1 MPAAPVRSVDVVALG
16 GGHGL
21 AASLQALRRV
31 TPHLTAVVGV
41 SDDGGSSGRLR
52 EEFGIVPPGD
62 LRMALAALCGD
73 DTWGSTWA
81 RVLQHRFSSKGEL
94 DGHSLGNL
102 LITAL
107 WEETDNLVEGL
118 DWVAR
123 LLDAKGKVLPLCI
136 EPLEIYADVLTDSGE
151 SQQVRG
157 QVQVA
162 TTPHEIQSIGLEP
175 KNPVVCDQAVAAV
188 RNADFV
194 VLGPGSWY
202 TSVLTHFQVPQMA
215 QALHETTATRV
226 LVINLKPQS
235 GETEGYSAA
244 NYLQVL
250 ARSYPDFRVD
260 IVLADIDHLG
270 SDRKEVEIQ
279 LQAQAAESGAR
290 LVLAPL
296 AKPEGPSDRHDP
308 TLLASAFGSI
318 FAHGRINPWQ

>member
-1 MPAAPVRSVDVVALG
+1 MPGAPMRSVDVVALG

-107 WEETDNLVEGL
+107 WEETDDLVEGL
-118 DWVAR
+118 EWVAR

-136 EPLEIYADVLTDSGE
+136 EPLEIFADVLTTNGKVDK
-151 SQQVRG
+151 VRG

-162 TTPHEIQSIGLEP
+162 TTPHEIQAIGLEP
-175 KNPVVCDQAVAAV
+175 ANPAVCEQAVAAV

-215 QALHETTATRV
+215 QALHETTAARI
-226 LVINLKPQS
+226 LVINLRPQS

-244 NYLQVL
+244 SYLEVL
-250 ARSYPDFRVD
+250 AKSYPDFRVD
-260 IVLADIDHLG
+260 VVLADIDHVGQDKSGKNL
-270 SDRKEVEIQ
+270 RLEK
-279 LQAQAAESGAR
+279 LATASGAK

-296 AKPEGPSDRHDP
+296 ASTNGPSDQHDP
-308 TLLASAFGSI
+308 ALLASAFSSI

>member
-1 MPAAPVRSVDVVALG
+1 
-16 GGHGL
+16 
-21 AASLQALRRV
+21 
-31 TPHLTAVVGV
+31 V

-136 EPLEIYADVLTDSGE
+136 EPLEIYAEVLTATGTAE
-151 SQQVRG
+151 QVRG

-162 TTPHEIQSIGLEP
+162 RTEHSIQAIGLEP
-175 KNPVVCDQAVAAV
+175 DGAVDEAV
-188 RNADFV
+188 LV
-194 VLGPGSWY
+194 GPGS
-202 TSVLTHFQVPQMA
+202 VPERVA
-215 QALHETTATRV
+215 VPEADVRRV
-226 LVINLKPQS
+226 LERATSIGAGVCD
-235 GETEGYSAA
+235 
-244 NYLQVL
+244 
-250 ARSYPDFRVD
+250 RSQP
-260 IVLADIDHLG
+260 
-270 SDRKEVEIQ
+270 
-279 LQAQAAESGAR
+279 
-290 LVLAPL
+290 
-296 AKPEGPSDRHDP
+296 
-308 TLLASAFGSI
+308 
-318 FAHGRINPWQ
+318 

>member
-1 MPAAPVRSVDVVALG
+1 MRSVDVVALG

-81 RVLQHRFSSKGEL
+81 RVLQHRFSSKGDL

-136 EPLEIYADVLTDSGE
+136 EPLEIYADVLTAAGQTD
-151 SQQVRG
+151 QVRG

-162 TTPHEIQSIGLEP
+162 TTPHAIQAIGLEP
-175 KNPVVCDQAVAAV
+175 KNPQVCEQAVAAV

-194 VLGPGSWY
+194 VLGPGSWF

-215 QALHETTATRV
+215 QALHETTAARV
-226 LVINLKPQS
+226 LVINLRPQS

-244 NYLQVL
+244 SYLEVL
-250 ARSYPDFRVD
+250 AKSYPDFKVD
-260 IVLADIDHLG
+260 VVLADVNHVGQD
-270 SDRKEVEIQ
+270 SPKNAES
-279 LQAQAAESGAR
+279 LQELAADSGAR
-290 LVLAPL
+290 LVLSPL
-296 AKPEGPSDRHDP
+296 AKVNGPSDQHDP

-318 FAHGRINPWQ
+318 FTHGRISPWQ

>member
-1 MPAAPVRSVDVVALG
+1 VTIAPNRALDVVALG

-81 RVLQHRFSSKGEL
+81 RVLQHRFASQGEL

-107 WEETDNLVEGL
+107 WEETQDLVEGL

-136 EPLEIYADVLTDSGE
+136 EPLEIVASVKTNSGE
-151 SQQVRG
+151 LIEVRG

-162 TTPHEIQSIGLEP
+162 TTPHEIQAIQLVPEQP
-175 KNPVVCDQAVAAV
+175 KVCLQAVAAV
-188 RNADFV
+188 RNADVV

-202 TSVLTHFQVPQMA
+202 TSVLTHFQVAQMA
-215 QALHETTATRV
+215 QALHETTATKI
-226 LVINLKPQS
+226 LAINLRPQT
-235 GETEGYSAA
+235 GETDGYSAGR
-244 NYLQVL
+244 YLEVL
-250 ARSYPDFRVD
+250 ATSFPNFHLDY
-260 IVLADIDHLG
+260 VLADPDHVGDL
-270 SDRKEVEIQ
+270 KE
-279 LQAQAAESGAR
+279 LTRMAAAAGAK
-290 LVLAPL
+290 LELAKL
-296 AKPEGPSDRHDP
+296 AKPQGPSDQHDP
-308 TLLASAFGSI
+308 ALLASAFTSI
-318 FAHGRINPWQ
+318 FAHGRLNTWQ

>member
-1 MPAAPVRSVDVVALG
+1 MPTAPVRPVDVVALG

-81 RVLQHRFSSKGEL
+81 RVLQHRFASKGDL

-107 WEETDNLVEGL
+107 WEETENLVEGL

-123 LLDAKGKVLPLCI
+123 LLDAKGKVLPLCV
-136 EPLEIYADVLTDSGE
+136 EPLDIYANVLTANGQSE
-151 SQQVRG
+151 KVHG

-162 TTPHEIQSIGLEP
+162 TTRHAIQSIGLEP
-175 KNPVVCDQAVAAV
+175 ENPLVCEQAVTAV
-188 RNADFV
+188 KNADFV
-194 VLGPGSWY
+194 GSWY

-215 QALHETTATRV
+215 QALHETTASRV
-226 LVINLKPQS
+226 LVINLRPQR

-244 NYLQVL
+244 SYLEVL
-250 ARSYPDFRVD
+250 AKSYPDFRVD
-260 IVLADIDHLG
+260 VVLADSDHVGKG
-270 SDRKEVEIQ
+270 SSSSNSQ
-279 LQAQAAESGAR
+279 LAELAQASGAQ

-296 AKPEGPSDRHDP
+296 AKAEGPSDQHDP
-308 TLLASAFGSI
+308 ALLASAFGSI
-318 FAHGRINPWQ
+318 FAHGRISPWQ

>member
-1 MPAAPVRSVDVVALG
+1 MPSAPIRSVDVVALG

-81 RVLQHRFSSKGEL
+81 RVMQHRFSSTGEL

-123 LLDAKGKVLPLCI
+123 LLDAKGKVLPLCL
-136 EPLEIYADVLTDSGE
+136 EPLDIYANVLTAAGQME
-151 SQQVRG
+151 RVNG

-162 TTPHEIQSIGLEP
+162 TTPHTIQSIGLEP
-175 KNPVVCDQAVAAV
+175 KNPAVCHEAVAAV
-188 RNADFV
+188 RNSDFV

-215 QALHETTATRV
+215 AALHETTASRI
-226 LVINLKPQS
+226 LIINLRPQS
-235 GETEGYSAA
+235 GETDGYSAA
-244 NYLQVL
+244 SYLEVL
-250 ARSYPDFRVD
+250 ANSYPDFQVD
-260 IVLADIDHLG
+260 VVLADADQVGKDLPED
-270 SDRKEVEIQ
+270 SARLKD
-279 LQAQAAESGAR
+279 LAEASGAR
-290 LVLAPL
+290 LVLSPL
-296 AKPEGPSDRHDP
+296 AKASGPSDQHDP
-308 TLLASAFGSI
+308 ALLASAFSSI
-318 FAHGRINPWQ
+318 FAHGRISPWQ

>member
-1 MPAAPVRSVDVVALG
+1 
-16 GGHGL
+16 
-21 AASLQALRRV
+21 
-31 TPHLTAVVGV
+31 
-41 SDDGGSSGRLR
+41 
-52 EEFGIVPPGD
+52 
-62 LRMALAALCGD
+62 MALAALCGD

-81 RVLQHRFSSKGEL
+81 RVLQHRFSSKGDL

-107 WEETDNLVEGL
+107 WEETNDLVEGL

-136 EPLEIYADVLTDSGE
+136 EPLEIYADVLTATGQTD
-151 SQQVRG
+151 QVRG

-162 TTPHEIQSIGLEP
+162 TTPHKIQAIGLEP
-175 KNPVVCDQAVAAV
+175 KNPVVCEQAVASV

-215 QALHETTATRV
+215 QALHETTAARV
-226 LVINLKPQS
+226 LVINLRPQS

-244 NYLQVL
+244 SYLEVL
-250 ARSYPDFRVD
+250 AKSYPDFKVD
-260 IVLADIDHLG
+260 VVLADVNHVGQD
-270 SDRKEVEIQ
+270 SPKNAES
-279 LQAQAAESGAR
+279 LQELAADSGAR

-296 AKPEGPSDRHDP
+296 AKVNGPSDQHDP

-318 FAHGRINPWQ
+318 FTHGRISPWQ

>member
-1 MPAAPVRSVDVVALG
+1 MRSVDVVALG

-81 RVLQHRFSSKGEL
+81 RVLQHRFSSKGDL

-123 LLDAKGKVLPLCI
+123 LLDAKGKV
-136 EPLEIYADVLTDSGE
+136 
-151 SQQVRG
+151 
-157 QVQVA
+157 
-162 TTPHEIQSIGLEP
+162 
-175 KNPVVCDQAVAAV
+175 
-188 RNADFV
+188 
-194 VLGPGSWY
+194 
-202 TSVLTHFQVPQMA
+202 
-215 QALHETTATRV
+215 
-226 LVINLKPQS
+226 
-235 GETEGYSAA
+235 
-244 NYLQVL
+244 
-250 ARSYPDFRVD
+250 
-260 IVLADIDHLG
+260 
-270 SDRKEVEIQ
+270 
-279 LQAQAAESGAR
+279 
-290 LVLAPL
+290 
-296 AKPEGPSDRHDP
+296 
-308 TLLASAFGSI
+308 
-318 FAHGRINPWQ
+318 

>member
-1 MPAAPVRSVDVVALG
+1 MPSAPVRPVDVVALG

-81 RVLQHRFSSKGEL
+81 RVLQHRFASKGDL

-107 WEETDNLVEGL
+107 WEETENLVEGL

-123 LLDAKGKVLPLCI
+123 LLDAKGKVLPLCV
-136 EPLEIYADVLTDSGE
+136 EPLDIYANVVTANGQSE
-151 SQQVRG
+151 KVRG

-162 TTPHEIQSIGLEP
+162 TTPHTIQSIGLEP
-175 KNPVVCDQAVAAV
+175 ENPMVCEQAVTAV
-188 RNADFV
+188 KNADFV

-215 QALHETTATRV
+215 QALHETTASRV
-226 LVINLKPQS
+226 LVINLRPQR

-244 NYLQVL
+244 SYLEVL
-250 ARSYPDFRVD
+250 AKSYPDFRVD
-260 IVLADIDHLG
+260 VVLADSDHVG
-270 SDRKEVEIQ
+270 QDSSSSSSQ
-279 LQAQAAESGAR
+279 LAELAQASGAQ

-296 AKPEGPSDRHDP
+296 AKAEGPSDQHDP
-308 TLLASAFGSI
+308 ALLASAFGSI
-318 FAHGRINPWQ
+318 FAHGRISPWQ

>member
-1 MPAAPVRSVDVVALG
+1 
-16 GGHGL
+16 
-21 AASLQALRRV
+21 
-31 TPHLTAVVGV
+31 
-41 SDDGGSSGRLR
+41 
-52 EEFGIVPPGD
+52 
-62 LRMALAALCGD
+62 MALAALCGD

-81 RVLQHRFSSKGEL
+81 RVLQHRFSSKGDL

-136 EPLEIYADVLTDSGE
+136 EPLEIYADVLTAAGQTD
-151 SQQVRG
+151 QVRG

-162 TTPHEIQSIGLEP
+162 TTPHAIQAIGLEP
-175 KNPVVCDQAVAAV
+175 KNPQVCEQAVAAV

-215 QALHETTATRV
+215 KALHETTAARV
-226 LVINLKPQS
+226 LVINLRPQS

-244 NYLQVL
+244 SYLEVL
-250 ARSYPDFRVD
+250 AKSYPDFKVD
-260 IVLADIDHLG
+260 VVLADVNHVGQD
-270 SDRKEVEIQ
+270 SPKNAES
-279 LQAQAAESGAR
+279 LQELAADSGAR

-296 AKPEGPSDRHDP
+296 AKVNGPSDQHDP
-308 TLLASAFGSI
+308 TLLASAFSAI
-318 FAHGRINPWQ
+318 FTHGRISPWQ

>member
-1 MPAAPVRSVDVVALG
+1 MPAAPIRPVDVVALG

-21 AASLQALRRV
+21 AASLKALRRV

-81 RVLQHRFSSKGEL
+81 RVLQHRFSSSGEL

-107 WEETDNLVEGL
+107 WEETNDLVEGL

-136 EPLEIYADVLTDSGE
+136 EPLDIYADVSTKAGQTE
-151 SQQVRG
+151 RVRG

-162 TTPHEIQSIGLEP
+162 TTPHNIQAIGLEP
-175 KNPVVCDQAVAAV
+175 KNPAVCEQAIAAV

-202 TSVLTHFQVPQMA
+202 TSVLTHFQVPAMA
-215 QALHETTATRV
+215 KALHETPATRV
-226 LVINLKPQS
+226 LVINLRPQS

-244 NYLQVL
+244 SYLEVL
-250 ARSYPDFRVD
+250 AKSYPEFRVD
-260 IVLADIDHLG
+260 VILADANHVGKDLAEN
-270 SDRKEVEIQ
+270 SVKLNE
-279 LQAQAAESGAR
+279 LAAASGAQ

-296 AKPEGPSDRHDP
+296 AKVPGPSDQHDP
-308 TLLASAFGSI
+308 ALLASAFGQI
-318 FAHGRINPWQ
+318 FTHGRISPWQ

>member
-1 MPAAPVRSVDVVALG
+1 LPGAPSRLVDVVALG

-21 AASLQALRRV
+21 SASLKALRRV

-81 RVLQHRFSSKGEL
+81 RVLQHRFSSNGEL

-118 DWVAR
+118 EWVAR
-123 LLDAKGKVLPLCI
+123 LLDAKGKVLPLCT
-136 EPLEIYADVLTDSGE
+136 EPLEIFANVLTADGKVDT
-151 SQQVRG
+151 VRG

-162 TTPHEIQSIGLEP
+162 TTAHKIQAIGLEP
-175 KNPVVCDQAVAAV
+175 TNPEVCEQAVAAV
-188 RNADFV
+188 RHADFV

-202 TSVLTHFQVPQMA
+202 TSVLPHFQVPEMTK
-215 QALHETTATRV
+215 ALHETTASRV
-226 LVINLKPQS
+226 LVINLRPQS

-244 NYLQVL
+244 NYLEVL
-250 ARSYPDFRVD
+250 AKSLPDFKLDV
-260 IVLADIDHLG
+260 VLADADHLG
-270 SDRKEVEIQ
+270 Q
-279 LQAQAAESGAR
+279 QAANKDRLQDLVEESGAR
-290 LVLAPL
+290 LVLASL
-296 AKPEGPSDRHDP
+296 AKAEGPSDQHDP
-308 TLLASAFGSI
+308 ALLASAFTSI

>member
-1 MPAAPVRSVDVVALG
+1 MTIAPNRALDVVALG

-81 RVLQHRFSSKGEL
+81 RVLQHRFASQGEL

-107 WEETDNLVEGL
+107 WEETQDLVEGL

-136 EPLEIYADVLTDSGE
+136 EPLEIVASVKTNSGE
-151 SQQVRG
+151 LIEVRG

-162 TTPHEIQSIGLEP
+162 TTPHEIQAIQLVPEQP
-175 KNPVVCDQAVAAV
+175 KVCLQAVAAV
-188 RNADFV
+188 RNADVV

-202 TSVLTHFQVPQMA
+202 TSVLTHFQVAQMA
-215 QALHETTATRV
+215 QALHETTATKI
-226 LVINLKPQS
+226 LAINLRPQT
-235 GETEGYSAA
+235 GETDGYSAGR
-244 NYLQVL
+244 YLEVL
-250 ARSYPDFRVD
+250 ATSFPNFHLDY
-260 IVLADIDHLG
+260 VLADPDHVGDL
-270 SDRKEVEIQ
+270 KE
-279 LQAQAAESGAR
+279 LTRMAAAAGAK
-290 LVLAPL
+290 LELAKL
-296 AKPEGPSDRHDP
+296 AKPQGPSDQHDP
-308 TLLASAFGSI
+308 ALLASAFTSI
-318 FAHGRINPWQ
+318 FAHGRLNTWQ

>member
-1 MPAAPVRSVDVVALG
+1 MPGALMRSVDVVALG

-31 TPHLTAVVGV
+31 TPHVTAVVGV

-81 RVLQHRFSSKGEL
+81 RVLQHRFSSSGEL

-136 EPLEIYADVLTDSGE
+136 EPLEIYADVLTASGE
-151 SQQVRG
+151 TDQVRG

-162 TTPHEIQSIGLEP
+162 TTQHQIQSIGLEP
-175 KNPVVCDQAVAAV
+175 KNPQVCEQAVAAV
-188 RNADFV
+188 GNADVV

-202 TSVLTHFQVPQMA
+202 TSVLTHFQVPQMS

-226 LVINLKPQS
+226 LVINLRPQS

-244 NYLQVL
+244 SYLEVL
-250 ARSYPDFRVD
+250 AKSYPDFRVD
-260 IVLADIDHLG
+260 VVLADVDHLG
-270 SDRKEVEIQ
+270 PDLEQNADPLRE
-279 LQAQAAESGAR
+279 LAEASGAR

-296 AKPEGPSDRHDP
+296 AKADGPSDQHDP

-318 FAHGRINPWQ
+318 FAHGRISPWQ

>member
-1 MPAAPVRSVDVVALG
+1 MPSAPMRSVDVVALG

-21 AASLQALRRV
+21 SASLQALRRV
-31 TPHLTAVVGV
+31 TPHVTAVVGV

-81 RVLQHRFSSKGEL
+81 RVLQHRFASKGEL
-94 DGHSLGNL
+94 HGHSLGNL

-107 WEETDNLVEGL
+107 WEETENLVEGL
-118 DWVAR
+118 EWVAR

-136 EPLEIYADVLTDSGE
+136 EPLEIYADVVTSTGE
-151 SQQVRG
+151 LQQVRG

-162 TTPHEIQSIGLEP
+162 TTTHKIQSIGLTP
-175 KNPVVCDQAVAAV
+175 SNPAVCEQAVAAV
-188 RNADFV
+188 RHADFV

-215 QALHETTATRV
+215 KALHETTAARV
-226 LVINLKPQS
+226 LVVNLRPQS

-244 NYLQVL
+244 SYLEVL
-250 ARSYPDFRVD
+250 AKSYPDFRVD
-260 IVLADIDHLG
+260 VVLADIDHVG
-270 SDRKEVEIQ
+270 QDKASSEKH
-279 LQAQAAESGAR
+279 LQELSIASGAR

-296 AKPEGPSDRHDP
+296 AKAAGPSDQHDP
-308 TLLASAFGSI
+308 ALLASAFSSI
-318 FAHGRINPWQ
+318 FAHGRI

>member
-1 MPAAPVRSVDVVALG
+1 MPNAPVRSVNVVALG

-21 AASLQALRRV
+21 AASLKALRRV

-73 DTWGSTWA
+73 DNWGSTWA

-107 WEETDNLVEGL
+107 WEETDDLVEGL

-136 EPLEIYADVLTDSGE
+136 EPLEIYADVLTSGGDLE
-151 SQQVRG
+151 KVRG

-162 TTPHEIQSIGLEP
+162 TTPHLIQSIGLEP
-175 KNPVVCDQAVAAV
+175 SNPAVCEQAVAAV

-202 TSVLTHFQVPQMA
+202 TSVLPHFQVPQML
-215 QALHETTATRV
+215 QALHETTAARI
-226 LVINLKPQS
+226 LVVNLRPQS

-244 NYLQVL
+244 SYLADL
-250 ARSYPDFRVD
+250 TKNYPDFVVD
-260 IVLADIDHLG
+260 YVLADVVHADKDLDSSG
-270 SDRKEVEIQ
+270 EL
-279 LQAQAAESGAR
+279 LQKLAESIGAQ
-290 LVLAPL
+290 LILTPL
-296 AKPEGPSDRHDP
+296 ANQSGLSDQHDP
-308 TLLASAFGSI
+308 ALLASAFGSI
-318 FAHGRINPWQ
+318 FTHGRIKPWQ

>member
-62 LRMALAALCGD
+62 LRLALAALCGD

-136 EPLEIYADVLTDSGE
+136 EPLEIYADVLTASGE

-175 KNPVVCDQAVAAV
+175 TNPVVCDQAVAAV

-270 SDRKEVEIQ
+270 PDRQEVEMQ

-318 FAHGRINPWQ
+318 FAHGRIKPWQ

>member
-1 MPAAPVRSVDVVALG
+1 MRSVDVVALG

-81 RVLQHRFSSKGEL
+81 RVLQHRFSSKGDL

-136 EPLEIYADVLTDSGE
+136 EPLEIYADVLTAAGQTD
-151 SQQVRG
+151 QVRG

-162 TTPHEIQSIGLEP
+162 TTPHAIQAIGLEP
-175 KNPVVCDQAVAAV
+175 KNPQVCEQAVAAV

-215 QALHETTATRV
+215 QALHETTAARV
-226 LVINLKPQS
+226 LVINLRPQS

-244 NYLQVL
+244 SYLEVL
-250 ARSYPDFRVD
+250 AKSYPDFKVD
-260 IVLADIDHLG
+260 VVLADVNHVGQDSPKNAESL
-270 SDRKEVEIQ
+270 KE
-279 LQAQAAESGAR
+279 LAADSGAR

-296 AKPEGPSDRHDP
+296 AKVNGPSDQHDP

-318 FAHGRINPWQ
+318 FTHGRISPWQ

>member
-1 MPAAPVRSVDVVALG
+1 MRSVDVVALG

-81 RVLQHRFSSKGEL
+81 RVLQHRFSSKGDL

-136 EPLEIYADVLTDSGE
+136 EPLEIYADVLTAAGQTD
-151 SQQVRG
+151 QVRG

-162 TTPHEIQSIGLEP
+162 TTPHAIQAIGLEP
-175 KNPVVCDQAVAAV
+175 KNPQVCEQAVAAV

-215 QALHETTATRV
+215 QALHETTAARV
-226 LVINLKPQS
+226 LVINLRPQS

-244 NYLQVL
+244 SYLEVL
-250 ARSYPDFRVD
+250 AKSYPDFKVD
-260 IVLADIDHLG
+260 VVLADVNHVGQD
-270 SDRKEVEIQ
+270 SPKNAES
-279 LQAQAAESGAR
+279 LQELATDSGAR

-296 AKPEGPSDRHDP
+296 AKVNGPSDQHDP

-318 FAHGRINPWQ
+318 FTHGRISPWQ

>member
-1 MPAAPVRSVDVVALG
+1 LSAAPVRSVDVVALG

-81 RVLQHRFSSKGEL
+81 RVLQHRFSSNGEL

-136 EPLEIYADVLTDSGE
+136 EPLEIYADVLTASGGAE
-151 SQQVRG
+151 QVRG

-162 TTPHEIQSIGLEP
+162 TTEHAIQAIGLEP
-175 KNPVVCDQAVAAV
+175 QNPAVCDEAVAAV
-188 RNADFV
+188 LNADFV
-194 VLGPGSWY
+194 ILGPGSWY

-215 QALHETTATRV
+215 KALHETTASRV

-260 IVLADIDHLG
+260 IVLADIDHIG
-270 SDRKEVEIQ
+270 QDRTEIEDE
-279 LQAQAAESGAR
+279 LRSAVAESGAR

-308 TLLASAFGSI
+308 ALLASAFGSI

>member
-1 MPAAPVRSVDVVALG
+1 LPGAPSRLVDVVALG

-21 AASLQALRRV
+21 SASLKALRRV

-123 LLDAKGKVLPLCI
+123 LLDANGKVLPLCI
-136 EPLEIYADVLTDSGE
+136 EPLEIFANVLTADGKADT
-151 SQQVRG
+151 VRG

-162 TTPHEIQSIGLEP
+162 TTAHKIQAIGLEP
-175 KNPVVCDQAVAAV
+175 SNPAVCEQAVAAV
-188 RNADFV
+188 RHADFV

-202 TSVLTHFQVPQMA
+202 TSVLTHFQVPEMTR
-215 QALHETTATRV
+215 ALHETTASRV
-226 LVINLKPQS
+226 LVLNLRPQS

-244 NYLQVL
+244 NYLEVL
-250 ARSYPDFRVD
+250 AKSYPDFRLDV
-260 IVLADIDHLG
+260 VLADADHVRQDSAG
-270 SDRKEVEIQ
+270 SGDR
-279 LQAQAAESGAR
+279 LQELVLASGAR

-296 AKPEGPSDRHDP
+296 AKAEGPSDQHDP
-308 TLLASAFGSI
+308 ALLASAFTSI

>member
-1 MPAAPVRSVDVVALG
+1 MSGAPNRAVDVVALG

-81 RVLQHRFSSKGEL
+81 RVLQHRFSSKGDL

-107 WEETDNLVEGL
+107 WEETNDVVEGL

-136 EPLEIYADVLTDSGE
+136 EPLEIYADVLTATGQTD
-151 SQQVRG
+151 QVRG

-162 TTPHEIQSIGLEP
+162 RTQHKIQAIGLEP
-175 KNPVVCDQAVAAV
+175 KDPIVCEQAIAAV

-215 QALHETTATRV
+215 QALHETTAARI
-226 LVINLKPQS
+226 LVVNLRPQT

-244 NYLQVL
+244 SYIEVL
-250 ARSYPDFRVD
+250 AKSFPEFKVDFVLVD
-260 IVLADIDHLG
+260 ENQVGQDPARDDG
-270 SDRKEVEIQ
+270 S
-279 LQAQAAESGAR
+279 LQELVAASGAR
-290 LVLAPL
+290 LILAPL
-296 AKPEGPSDRHDP
+296 AKADGPSDQHDP
-308 TLLASAFGSI
+308 SLLASAFSSI

>member
-1 MPAAPVRSVDVVALG
+1 MPGALMRSVDVVALG

-31 TPHLTAVVGV
+31 TPHVTAVVGV

-81 RVLQHRFSSKGEL
+81 RVLQHRFSSSGEL

-136 EPLEIYADVLTDSGE
+136 EPLEIYADVLTASGE
-151 SQQVRG
+151 LDQVRG

-162 TTPHEIQSIGLEP
+162 TTQHQIQSIGLEP
-175 KNPVVCDQAVAAV
+175 KNPQVCEQAVAAV
-188 RNADFV
+188 RNADVV

-202 TSVLTHFQVPQMA
+202 TSVLTHFQVPQMS

-226 LVINLKPQS
+226 LVINLRPQS

-244 NYLQVL
+244 SYLEVL
-250 ARSYPDFRVD
+250 AKSYPDFRVD
-260 IVLADIDHLG
+260 VVLADVDHLG
-270 SDRKEVEIQ
+270 PDPEQNADPLRE
-279 LQAQAAESGAR
+279 LAEASGAR

-296 AKPEGPSDRHDP
+296 AKADGPSDQHDP

-318 FAHGRINPWQ
+318 FAHGRISPWQ

>member
-1 MPAAPVRSVDVVALG
+1 MPGALMRSVDVVALG

-21 AASLQALRRV
+21 SATLQALRRV

-81 RVLQHRFSSKGEL
+81 RVLQHRFASKGEL

-107 WEETDNLVEGL
+107 WEETDDLVEGL

-136 EPLEIYADVLTDSGE
+136 EPLEIYADVLTSAGQT
-151 SQQVRG
+151 QQVRG

-162 TTPHEIQSIGLEP
+162 TTPHMIQSIGLTP
-175 KNPVVCDQAVAAV
+175 KNPAVCEQAVAAV
-188 RNADFV
+188 RHADFV

-215 QALHETTATRV
+215 QALHEATASRV

-235 GETEGYSAA
+235 GETEGYSAGK
-244 NYLQVL
+244 YLEVL
-250 ARSYPDFRVD
+250 AKSYPDFRVD
-260 IVLADIDHLG
+260 VVLADIDHVGQDLAG
-270 SDRKEVEIQ
+270 TQER
-279 LQAQAAESGAR
+279 LQELAAASGAQ

-296 AKPEGPSDRHDP
+296 AKAQGPTDQHDP
-308 TLLASAFGSI
+308 ALLASAFSSI
-318 FAHGRINPWQ
+318 FAHDRISPWQ